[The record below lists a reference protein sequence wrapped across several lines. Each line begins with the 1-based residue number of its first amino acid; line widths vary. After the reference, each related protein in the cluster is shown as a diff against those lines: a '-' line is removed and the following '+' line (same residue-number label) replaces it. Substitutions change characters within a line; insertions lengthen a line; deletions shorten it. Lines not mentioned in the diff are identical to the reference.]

1 MTDTNRSKS
10 PGWIPSPGWGPLWS
24 LLLMIM
30 VFLGACSSGQDT
42 FFGDTQTTHPS
53 MNAQLRSLKPSTG
66 SLSPAFDSTVTAYVD
81 TVPFTT
87 EIFFLTPTVSDS
99 HATVK
104 VNSEVV
110 TSGSASANVLL
121 DVGANSV
128 PVVVTAQDTAV
139 SKVYTVNVFRI
150 APAKNAALK
159 SLAVSAGSLAPL
171 FDTARL
177 AYSDTV
183 SNATTEIGLTPV
195 VADTNAR
202 IKVNGTTLA
211 SGSISSSIPLQVGS
225 NAITVLVTAQDTSV
239 KRTYTLNIT
248 RAKSSNANL
257 SALAISPGTLSP
269 AFSAASTAYSTSV
282 DYATTSLAID
292 AAASEANATL
302 KINGTVVT
310 SRTAT
315 VPLHVGVNT
324 VAVEI
329 TAQDG
334 TIKTYTLSVTR
345 AGSPDATLAGLT
357 LSSGSLDQA
366 FDATTTAYTANVG
379 NATTSITVTPTV
391 NEANATVKIN
401 GAAVT
406 SGSASA
412 PIALSVGSNNIEILV
427 TAQDGTTKTYTVSVT
442 RAASSDAT
450 LSALALS
457 SGTLSPTF
465 DAATTTYSA
474 TVANATTSLT
484 VTPTVNQANATV
496 KINGTA
502 VTSGSA
508 SAPIALS
515 VGANTITV
523 LVTAQDGTTKTY
535 TVSVTR
541 AASSDAT
548 LSALALSSGTL
559 SPTFDAATTTYS
571 ATVANATTS
580 LTVTPTVSQANATV
594 KVNATAVTSGSASA
608 SIALSV
614 GANTITVT
622 VTAQDGTTKTYTTTV
637 TRAASSDA
645 TLSGLALSSGTLSP
659 AFDAA
664 TASYSTS
671 VANATTSLTVTPTVN
686 QANATVKVNTTAV
699 TSGSASGAITL
710 ATGSNTITVLVTA
723 QDGTTKTYTISV
735 TRAAASVS
743 DPTVVYHLNN
753 SLEEASGSG
762 VDAVHVGSTS
772 LFTSSGKSGY
782 GITGP
787 TSSNFIYLPGGKY
800 DLSGD
805 YATAMWVKTTST
817 SAGWLMSKQGNT
829 LSGSSAHGGDY
840 EVKSWIQ
847 ANGTVKVELGS
858 NTAWAYTDVTSTA
871 TVNDGNW
878 HFICTVVSG
887 STLKVYVDDKTAITN
902 TIGSQGRIS
911 NTTSAIVLGGYAGN
925 LSSAPTSI
933 TDSEKFIGAMDEVY
947 LFDGALTDS
956 EVLTLYN
963 NTK

>member
-1 MTDTNRSKS
+1 MSQAN
-10 PGWIPSPGWGPLWS
+10 
-24 LLLMIM
+24 
-30 VFLGACSSGQDT
+30 
-42 FFGDTQTTHPS
+42 
-53 MNAQLRSLKPSTG
+53 
-66 SLSPAFDSTVTAYVD
+66 
-81 TVPFTT
+81 
-87 EIFFLTPTVSDS
+87 
-99 HATVK
+99 ATVK
-104 VNSEVV
+104 VNATAV
-110 TSGSASANVLL
+110 TSGSASASIALS
-121 DVGANSV
+121 VGAN
-128 PVVVTAQDTAV
+128 T
-139 SKVYTVNVFRI
+139 
-150 APAKNAALK
+150 
-159 SLAVSAGSLAPL
+159 
-171 FDTARL
+171 
-177 AYSDTV
+177 
-183 SNATTEIGLTPV
+183 
-195 VADTNAR
+195 
-202 IKVNGTTLA
+202 
-211 SGSISSSIPLQVGS
+211 
-225 NAITVLVTAQDTSV
+225 ITV
-239 KRTYTLNIT
+239 
-248 RAKSSNANL
+248 
-257 SALAISPGTLSP
+257 
-269 AFSAASTAYSTSV
+269 
-282 DYATTSLAID
+282 
-292 AAASEANATL
+292 
-302 KINGTVVT
+302 TV
-310 SRTAT
+310 
-315 VPLHVGVNT
+315 
-324 VAVEI
+324 

-334 TIKTYTLSVTR
+334 TIKTYT
-345 AGSPDATLAGLT
+345 
-357 LSSGSLDQA
+357 
-366 FDATTTAYTANVG
+366 TT
-379 NATTSITVTPTV
+379 
-391 NEANATVKIN
+391 
-401 GAAVT
+401 
-406 SGSASA
+406 
-412 PIALSVGSNNIEILV
+412 
-427 TAQDGTTKTYTVSVT
+427 VT

-450 LSALALS
+450 LSGLALS
-457 SGTLSPTF
+457 SGTLSPAF
-465 DAATTTYSA
+465 AAATATYSA
-474 TVANATTSLT
+474 TVT
-484 VTPTVNQANATV
+484 
-496 KINGTA
+496 
-502 VTSGSA
+502 
-508 SAPIALS
+508 
-515 VGANTITV
+515 
-523 LVTAQDGTTKTY
+523 
-535 TVSVTR
+535 
-541 AASSDAT
+541 
-548 LSALALSSGTL
+548 
-559 SPTFDAATTTYS
+559 
-571 ATVANATTS
+571 NATTS

-622 VTAQDGTTKTYTTTV
+622 VTAQDGTIKTYTTTV